1 MSVDEMMDEY
11 DRMVKHGF
19 DVVAGGW
26 RIRIIA
32 ALKAGRAMRG
42 EVQEMAEGGY
52 YLSTP
57 LELALEIWDDTT
69 KEDV

>member
-1 MSVDEMMDEY
+1 MSVEEMISWLSQKPFSAAIPGNKAD
-11 DRMVKHGF
+11 
-19 DVVAGGW
+19 A
-26 RIRIIA
+26 IIA
-32 ALKAGRAMRG
+32 ALKAGQAMRD

-69 KEDV
+69 KETI